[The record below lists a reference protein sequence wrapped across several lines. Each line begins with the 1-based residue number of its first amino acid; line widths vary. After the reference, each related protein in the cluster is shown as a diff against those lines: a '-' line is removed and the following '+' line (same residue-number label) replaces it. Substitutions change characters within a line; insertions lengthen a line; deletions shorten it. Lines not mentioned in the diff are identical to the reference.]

1 MPRPRPEPD
10 FDDSD
15 EKVELTS
22 MAKTLPDACEAPPA
36 GGCGCGGAC
45 GSDASSEVPAGTS
58 RRDFLKVIGVG
69 GAGAA
74 TFACGPP
81 DFADRLIPHL
91 VQEEG
96 ITPGVSDIY
105 ATLLPDQGPVP
116 VAVRAAVRDGRVLK
130 LEPNPSLPG
139 GSGLSA
145 LAQSA
150 LQDLYDPDRVRNPL
164 RRGDVGELADAT
176 WEDATAALLAALQG
190 GSAVLLTGR
199 VTGTA
204 ARFLAQWSGA
214 LGVEHLAF
222 EPFSHHAH
230 ALAHARVFG
239 SAGLP
244 RYDLGAADR
253 IVTFGADFLGTWLAP
268 SDLSA
273 GFAAARDIDAGRHA
287 KLTFVGPRL
296 SVTGTNADEWL
307 EARAGTE
314 GHIALAVAGLVAAA
328 RGVTLPASVSAFTPE
343 AVAGGTGVSAERIR
357 TLADELA
364 AASSAVALPPGIE
377 SQGAAAF
384 EAHAAVALLNR
395 ALGAVGR
402 TVFPGEGPI
411 EGASATFADL
421 QGLIG
426 RMSSEQVRTLI
437 VAGANPAFTLPAS
450 AGFADAIAHVANVI
464 AITPHL
470 DETAAGSG
478 WVLPCHHALESWG
491 DAELGGGATALGQ
504 PVMRPI
510 FDTRQREDI
519 LLGVAAAAGQGAVFG
534 AADYATLLRNAW
546 LARVGS
552 EEGWL
557 EALRTGGIAAAT
569 TTESAAGT
577 AAAAAP
583 PATQAAPPPA
593 TQAAPPPL
601 EFSGLSEAMGTQLV
615 VCPTVQF
622 YDGRGAN
629 RSWMQEL
636 PDPITRA
643 VWNSWVEMH
652 PDMAESLGV
661 RTGDLV
667 QVQSDQGSVQAPV
680 YVSRGIRSDT
690 VAIPIGQGHTAYGR
704 NAEARG
710 VDPLS
715 LLPAVADAA
724 SGAMA
729 YAGTRVTVTA
739 TGERGRLVITQG
751 SQDDLGRE
759 IVEIVNVDEARAAV
773 EAHEIDLAAM
783 VEAAWDSDPDSPY
796 RWGMVIDLNACT
808 GCGACVTACYAENNL
823 PTVGERL
830 VAERREMSW
839 MRVHAFHETTADGG
853 FQTVHQPML
862 CQHCGDAPCEPVCP
876 VYATYHNGEGLNVQ
890 VYNRCVGTRYCSNN
904 CPYKVRRFNWFT
916 YEFPYPLDLQLNPD
930 VTVREK
936 GVMDKCTFCVQRI
949 NRARIDA
956 KDEGRLIRDGEVRT
970 ACSQGC
976 PTQAI
981 TFGNLKDPE
990 SAVSRKAKSARGYH
1004 ALGELGVRPA
1014 ITYLEDVTHAHP
1026 VRAGHGDEGAHAEET
1041 HAEAAGAGEAEE
1053 SR

>member
-1 MPRPRPEPD
+1 MSETL
-10 FDDSD
+10 SD
-15 EKVELTS
+15 
-22 MAKTLPDACEAPPA
+22 PPGTPSG

-45 GSDASSEVPAGTS
+45 GGDAANEASSGTS

-74 TFACGPP
+74 SFACGPP
-81 DFADRLIPHL
+81 DFAERLIPHL

-96 ITPGVSDIY
+96 ITPGVSDVY
-105 ATLLPDQGPVP
+105 ATVLPDQGPVP
-116 VAVRAAVRDGRVLK
+116 VSVRAAVRDGRVIK
-130 LEPNPSLPG
+130 LEPNPVLPR

-164 RRGDVGELADAT
+164 RRAEGGDFTDAT
-176 WEDATAALLAALQG
+176 WDEANAALLAGVQG
-190 GSAVLLTGR
+190 GNAVLLTGR
-199 VTGTA
+199 TTGTA
-204 ARFLAQWSGA
+204 ARFLAQWSEA

-222 EPFSHHAH
+222 EPFSHHAL
-230 ALAHARVFG
+230 ALAYSRVLG

-244 RYDLGAADR
+244 RYDLAAADR
-253 IVTFGADFLGTWLAP
+253 IVCFGADFLGTWLEP
-268 SDLSA
+268 SDLAA
-273 GFAAARDIDAGRHA
+273 GFAASRDIDSGRHA

-296 SVTGTNADEWL
+296 SVAGTNADEWL
-307 EARAGTE
+307 PARAGTE
-314 GHIALAVAGLVAAA
+314 GHVALAVAGLVAST
-328 RGVTLPASVSAFTPE
+328 RGLALPDSVSAFTPE
-343 AVAGGTGVSAERIR
+343 AVAEGTGVPVERIR
-357 TLADELA
+357 ALADELA
-364 AASSAVALPPGIE
+364 AVSSAVALPPGVE
-377 SQGAAAF
+377 SQGATAF
-384 EAHAAVALLNR
+384 EAHAAVALLNQ
-395 ALGAVGR
+395 ALGAIGR
-402 TVFPGEGPI
+402 TVLPDQGPI
-411 EGASATFADL
+411 DGSPATFADM
-421 QGLIG
+421 QALIG
-426 RMSSEQVRTLI
+426 RMSAGQVSTLI
-437 VAGANPAFTLPAS
+437 VAGANPVFTLPAS
-450 AGFADAIAHVANVI
+450 TGFAGALANVANVI
-464 AITPHL
+464 TLSPHL
-470 DETAAGSG
+470 DETAAASG

-491 DAELGGGATALGQ
+491 DAELGGGTVALGQ
-504 PVMRPI
+504 PVMTPI

-519 LLGVAAAAGQGAVFG
+519 LLGVAVGAGQGAALG
-534 AADYATLLRNAW
+534 APDYATYLKNAW
-546 LARVGS
+546 LERVGS
-552 EEGWL
+552 EDGWL
-557 EALRTGGIAAAT
+557 DALRAGGVVSGSEADAGVSTPPSTG
-569 TTESAAGT
+569 AGT
-577 AAAAAP
+577 QAAPTGQAAP
-583 PATQAAPPPA
+583 PA
-593 TQAAPPPL
+593 L
-601 EFSGLSEAMGTQLV
+601 RFSGLAEAAGTELV
-615 VCPTVQF
+615 VYPTVQF

-629 RSWMQEL
+629 RSWMQEF

-667 QVQSDQGSVQAPV
+667 QVQSDQGDLLAPV
-680 YVSRGIRSDT
+680 YVSRGIRPDT

-704 NAEARG
+704 NAEGRG

-715 LLPAVADAA
+715 LLPAVADPA

-729 YAGTRVTVTA
+729 YAGTLVTVTA

-751 SQDDLGRE
+751 SHDDLGRE
-759 IVEIVNVDEARAAV
+759 IVEIANVDEALAAV
-773 EAHEIDLAAM
+773 EAHEVDLAAM

-823 PTVGERL
+823 PTVGEDL
-830 VAERREMSW
+830 AAQRREMSW
-839 MRVHAFHETTADGG
+839 LRVHAFHEETEDGG

-876 VYATYHNGEGLNVQ
+876 VYATYHNPEGLNVQ

-916 YEFPYPLDLQLNPD
+916 YEFPYPLNLQLNPD

-1026 VRAGHGDEGAHAEET
+1026 VRAGAHAAGGSGGETEPAGAHA
-1041 HAEAAGAGEAEE
+1041 AGGSGEAEE
-1053 SR
+1053 SH